1 MGVKMEIPQTLGEFA
16 TWLATAGA
24 FGFMMS
30 LIVEW
35 VPGWEK
41 WGATPKFFITL
52 ALAVGLGLGS
62 YGLINW
68 VPAGIKEGLE
78 PFYQLIV
85 SAITIWAASQGTH
98 YFLNL
103 REKRINSTPEG

>member
-1 MGVKMEIPQTLGEFA
+1 MEQLPQSFGEFA

-24 FGFMMS
+24 FGFIMS

-41 WGATPKFFITL
+41 ASSTLKFFVTL
-52 ALAVGLGLGS
+52 GLALGLGFAS

-68 VPAGIKEGLE
+68 VPAGVKTGIE
-78 PFYQLIV
+78 PYYQLVI
-85 SAITIWAASQGTH
+85 SAISIWAASQGTH
-98 YFLNL
+98 YLL
-103 REKRINSTPEG
+103 VQREKRMDEAKAQG